1 MPSSSPAPRRKPRQE
16 RSLFTV
22 EAIFQSVRQIVATQ
36 GEAGLT
42 SNRIAEVAGVS
53 IGSLYQYFPSKEA
66 ILAAMLD
73 RHCEKVMLELDALLA
88 QGEQEQ
94 WPLADL
100 VRKYV
105 RHYLAAFAGGTEVQ
119 RSLARLSW
127 QIDYRAA
134 MLLAV
139 RGASERLAFHLQ
151 RLAARAGALLPTPAQ
166 LFVLTRAFMG
176 TVRYA
181 SLEQSPLLD
190 RPELEEALVQL
201 SLAFLIPG
209 AEPSLA

>member
-1 MPSSSPAPRRKPRQE
+1 MPSPSPTPRRKPRQE

-22 EAIFQSVRQIVATQ
+22 DAIFQSVTQIVATQ

-73 RHCEKVMLELDALLA
+73 RHCEMVMLELDALLA
-88 QGEQEQ
+88 
-94 WPLADL
+94 
-100 VRKYV
+100 
-105 RHYLAAFAGGTEVQ
+105 AFAGGTDVQ
-119 RSLARLSW
+119 RALARLSW

-134 MLLAV
+134 MLVAV

-190 RPELEEALVQL
+190 RPELEQALVQL